1 MLTKIFPILFVL
13 FPFFG
18 SAQSI
23 EARKETSRI
32 EGQNVNGYQVNI
44 RGTGKEA
51 DNALAKYLKGLGKTR
66 QSGDY
71 ITVAEPLIDGKKYD
85 GTLYATIR
93 IASGANAVWMT
104 ITGGQEDQSGKNDA
118 AVKKLA
124 HDFGVYFQREQ
135 IQAKI
140 DESQRALDAVVK
152 QKARLVKQNED
163 IHARIESN
171 QRQKIQLEKSLVENK
186 AELETLKNKLAAN
199 KKAQDSVEVASSQIK
214 KVVEKHKQEQ
224 LLVH

>member
-1 MLTKIFPILFVL
+1 
-13 FPFFG
+13 
-18 SAQSI
+18 
-23 EARKETSRI
+23 
-32 EGQNVNGYQVNI
+32 
-44 RGTGKEA
+44 
-51 DNALAKYLKGLGKTR
+51 
-66 QSGDY
+66 
-71 ITVAEPLIDGKKYD
+71 
-85 GTLYATIR
+85 
-93 IASGANAVWMT
+93 MT

-124 HDFGVYFQREQ
+124 HDFGVFFQREQ

-152 QKARLVKQNED
+152 QQARLVKQNED